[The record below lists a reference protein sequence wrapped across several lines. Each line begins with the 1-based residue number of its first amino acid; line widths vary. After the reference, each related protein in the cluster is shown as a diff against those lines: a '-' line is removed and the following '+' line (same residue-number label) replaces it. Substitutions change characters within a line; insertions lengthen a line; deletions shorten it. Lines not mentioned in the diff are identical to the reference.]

1 MFRRFSLD
9 VSGNVISLFND
20 YLPTASDGTYLLAG
34 VPYSQYVRG
43 EFSWGRA
50 IRYGYEGR
58 QAVALRLLAGAGYAY
73 GNSSALPFE
82 KQFYAGGASS
92 MRGWQARALGPGKEP
107 INTDFS
113 IPSQTGD
120 LKLEANLEYR
130 FGIVWKFEGALF
142 GDLGNVWT
150 LTNTGA
156 AGEFNIKDF
165 YKTLGADWGVGLR
178 LNLQFILIRLDF
190 GMQLYDPSRNAGH
203 RLIGAADWLKGGN
216 NAFHF
221 GIGYPF

>member
-1 MFRRFSLD
+1 
-9 VSGNVISLFND
+9 
-20 YLPTASDGTYLLAG
+20 
-34 VPYSQYVRG
+34 
-43 EFSWGRA
+43 
-50 IRYGYEGR
+50 
-58 QAVALRLLAGAGYAY
+58 
-73 GNSSALPFE
+73 
-82 KQFYAGGASS
+82 
-92 MRGWQARALGPGKEP
+92 MRGWQARALGPGKEQ
-107 INTDFS
+107 INPDFT

-120 LKLEANLEYR
+120 IKLEANLEYR
-130 FGIVWKFEGALF
+130 FGIFWKFEGALF

-156 AGEFNIKDF
+156 DGEFSFDDF

-190 GMQLYDPSRNAGH
+190 GMQLYDPSRREGH
-203 RLIGAADWLKGGN
+203 RLIGAEDWLKGGN